1 MSTFLAA
8 IMVFVVIGI
17 VSWPL
22 FRRISA
28 KADPGLFED
37 TEVRELLTQK
47 DATLFAIN
55 ELESDYEIGSLSKSD
70 YQALRTKY
78 EEKAVAII
86 KTVDELRSERGLDVA
101 TYIDDEIES
110 QVLNLRAARNT
121 PGADI
126 EARVLKLRRT
136 NRETPDGKSCPGC
149 GAPLQHD
156 AVFCSKCGIT
166 LSMKC
171 PGCSASVSAEDVFC
185 SRCGKVLNLKEA
197 RGS

>member
-1 MSTFLAA
+1 MSTFLATIIVLAA
-8 IMVFVVIGI
+8 IGV

-22 FRRISA
+22 FRRIGT
-28 KADPGLFED
+28 KAGPGLFED

-70 YQALRTKY
+70 YQELRTKY

-101 TYIDDEIES
+101 SDIDDEIES

-136 NRETPDGKSCPGC
+136 NKGIPDGKSCPGC
-149 GAPLQHD
+149 GAPLQFD
-156 AVFCSKCGIT
+156 AVFCSKCGIA

-185 SRCGKVLNLKEA
+185 SRCGKALNLKEA
-197 RGS
+197 